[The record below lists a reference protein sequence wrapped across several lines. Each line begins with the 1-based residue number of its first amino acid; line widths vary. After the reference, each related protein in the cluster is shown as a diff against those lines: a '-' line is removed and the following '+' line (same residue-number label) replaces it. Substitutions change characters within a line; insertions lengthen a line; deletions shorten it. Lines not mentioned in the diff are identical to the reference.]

1 MLRRLDNKVMRGF
14 PLQIQC
20 KCPHLT
26 HTKAELSNGMMRLM
40 FNTCAFRAANKGRQR
55 LPPTHLL
62 DGWVPL
68 TSSARDESPQ
78 DRRGKAHSSKG
89 DAWKSRQTKLRYI
102 PRFKCLV
109 NRIYLATCLEGNYI
123 LIGKKKF
130 GCSKKNEGRGKSR
143 VLKTPKE
150 DK

>member
-14 PLQIQC
+14 SLQIQC

-62 DGWVPL
+62 DGWAPL
-68 TSSARDESPQ
+68 TSARDQSPQ

-89 DAWKSRQTKLRYI
+89 DARRSRQTKLRYI

-109 NRIYLATCLEGNYI
+109 NRIYLATCLEGNYL
-123 LIGKKKF
+123 LIGKKKVQLF
-130 GCSKKNEGRGKSR
+130 LKKMRGGGKA
-143 VLKTPKE
+143 KF
-150 DK
+150 